1 MFDVHPILINEYGIL
16 VAEAEDKSKTYW
28 FGIYDFANIIDQINL
43 IELIENQLNKQIE
56 KKYNYIN
63 RITIIRIFLFS
74 SWNQHR

>member
-43 IELIENQLNKQIE
+43 IELIENQLNKQ
-56 KKYNYIN
+56 NYAI
-63 RITIIRIFLFS
+63 
-74 SWNQHR
+74 